1 VCSGCEGASLNPSL
15 GNSII
20 FTYIL
25 VMAKIAFNQLA
36 ITVAFD
42 ATNKVWFVADTDLPG
57 LCVETAT
64 LDEMKAVIDD
74 LAPDLL
80 ETNVPIHKRDWP
92 LRIQH
97 MLEPRRA
104 TAA

>member
-1 VCSGCEGASLNPSL
+1 MTKPAP
-15 GNSII
+15 
-20 FTYIL
+20 
-25 VMAKIAFNQLA
+25 NQLA

-42 ATNKVWFVADTDLPG
+42 DANNVWFVTETDLPG

-80 ETNVPIHKRDWP
+80 ETNVPPHKRKWP

-97 MLEPRRA
+97 IIEPRRDR
-104 TAA
+104 AA